1 MSVVKGPDK
10 LREEKLYQMIDK
22 YEKDLIRM
30 CCAYL
35 RDLSMAEDAVQETFL
50 KAYKGLDSFKENSS
64 EKTWLIRIAI
74 NVCNDMRRNS
84 WFRFID
90 QKIDVERLQIP
101 KWEQNDVSI
110 SLMMEIMRLPRK
122 YMEAILLYYYEDMKV
137 AEIAEML
144 GISDTVISRRLKKA
158 REMLKGMLEG
168 VDLDEE

>member
-10 LREEKLYQMIDK
+10 LREEKLHQMIDK

-50 KAYKGLDSFKENSS
+50 KAYKGLDSFRGNSS

-74 NVCNDMRRNS
+74 NVCNDIRRNS

>member
-1 MSVVKGPDK
+1 MSVVKSPDK
-10 LREEKLYQMIDK
+10 LREEKLHQMIDK

-50 KAYKGLDSFKENSS
+50 KAYKGLDSFKGNSS

>member
-1 MSVVKGPDK
+1 MSVVKGPDN
-10 LREEKLYQMIDK
+10 LREEKLYQMIDQ
-22 YEKDLIRM
+22 YEKDLIRV

-50 KAYKGLDSFKENSS
+50 KAYKALDSFKGNSS

-74 NVCNDMRRNS
+74 NVCNDMRRSS

-90 QKIDVERLQIP
+90 QRIDVERLQIP

-122 YMEAILLYYYEDMKV
+122 YMEAIVLYYYEDLKL
-137 AEIAEML
+137 AQIADML
-144 GISDTVISRRLKKA
+144 GVSPTVVSRRLIKA
-158 REMLKGMLEG
+158 RELLKGMLEG
-168 VDLDEE
+168 VNFNEE

>member
-10 LREEKLYQMIDK
+10 PREERLDQMISR
-22 YEKDLIRM
+22 YEKDLLRL

-35 RDLSMAEDAVQETFL
+35 KDLAMAEDAVQETFL
-50 KAYKGLDSFKENSS
+50 KAYKGLNSFRGNSS

-84 WFRFID
+84 WFHLID
-90 QKIDVERLQIP
+90 QRIDVERLQIP

-122 YMEAILLYYYEDMKV
+122 YMEAILLYYYEDLNV
-137 AEIAEML
+137 AEISQLL
-144 GISDTVISRRLKKA
+144 GVSGTVISRRLKKA
-158 REMLKGMLEG
+158 REMLKDMLKG
-168 VDLDEE
+168 VDWNEG

>member
-1 MSVVKGPDK
+1 
-10 LREEKLYQMIDK
+10 
-22 YEKDLIRM
+22 
-30 CCAYL
+30 
-35 RDLSMAEDAVQETFL
+35 
-50 KAYKGLDSFKENSS
+50 
-64 EKTWLIRIAI
+64 
-74 NVCNDMRRNS
+74 MRRNS

>member
-1 MSVVKGPDK
+1 MSIVKGPDK
-10 LREEKLYQMIDK
+10 LREEKLYQMIVK

-50 KAYKGLDSFKENSS
+50 KAYKGLDSFKGNSS

>member
-1 MSVVKGPDK
+1 
-10 LREEKLYQMIDK
+10 
-22 YEKDLIRM
+22 
-30 CCAYL
+30 
-35 RDLSMAEDAVQETFL
+35 
-50 KAYKGLDSFKENSS
+50 
-64 EKTWLIRIAI
+64 
-74 NVCNDMRRNS
+74 MRRNS

-168 VDLDEE
+168 VDFDEE

>member
-1 MSVVKGPDK
+1 
-10 LREEKLYQMIDK
+10 
-22 YEKDLIRM
+22 M

-50 KAYKGLDSFKENSS
+50 KAYKGLDSFKGNSS

-122 YMEAILLYYYEDMKV
+122 YMEAILLYYHENMKV

>member
-50 KAYKGLDSFKENSS
+50 KAYKGLDSFKGNSS

>member
-1 MSVVKGPDK
+1 MSIVKGPDK
-10 LREEKLYQMIDK
+10 LREEKLYLLCDK

-50 KAYKGLDSFKENSS
+50 KAYKGLDSFKGNSS

-74 NVCNDMRRNS
+74 NVCNDMRRSS

>member
-35 RDLSMAEDAVQETFL
+35 RDISMAEDAVQETFL
-50 KAYKGLDSFKENSS
+50 KAYKGLDSFKGNSS

>member
-1 MSVVKGPDK
+1 MAVVKDPDNQLAQIFTRLVEEHQQK
-10 LREEKLYQMIDK
+10 LLCISYI
-22 YEKDLIRM
+22 YLKDRTL
-30 CCAYL
+30 
-35 RDLSMAEDAVQETFL
+35 AEDAVQETFL

-74 NVCNDMRRNS
+74 NVCNDIRRNS

-144 GISDTVISRRLKKA
+144 SISDTVISRRLKKA

>member
-1 MSVVKGPDK
+1 MSVVTGPDK
-10 LREEKLYQMIDK
+10 LREEKLHQMIDK

-50 KAYKGLDSFKENSS
+50 KAYKGLDSFKGNSS

-74 NVCNDMRRNS
+74 NVCNDIRRNS